1 MPPPKQNKITVVT
14 IGADVQGYT
23 TQTNNNNVV
32 GVGGRHFREMRFRG
46 VRKRP
51 WGRYAAEIRDPLKK
65 SRVWLGTFDTA
76 EEAARAYDEAA
87 REFRGYKAKTNFPLP
102 DTFSTM
108 IPNIVKRTVVC
119 KRSPSETSTVESSS
133 HGKVPI
139 SMMLGSSASPDLDLC
154 LGRRDSL
161 ADADAAVRFLFLQN
175 QQPRVEP
182 HAPGNGYFIE
192 AVSCQQQRRQLL
204 LHQQQFEMM
213 SRLNVQMASE
223 IHAPVMGDEGVHS
236 DSGSSSVVGLNQD
249 VNVNSREGRGLGFDL
264 NESPRLDLEAVFLLH
279 TTGSNL
285 LHEQISQQVQ
295 N

>member
-1 MPPPKQNKITVVT
+1 MAPPKQNKITVVSV
-14 IGADVQGYT
+14 GADIRGYT
-23 TQTNNNNVV
+23 TETNNNNVV
-32 GVGGRHFREMRFRG
+32 GVGGHVREMRFRG

-76 EEAARAYDEAA
+76 EEAARAYDAAA

-108 IPNIVKRTVVC
+108 IPNMVKRTVVC
-119 KRSPSETSTVESSS
+119 RRSPSETSTVESSS

-161 ADADAAVRFLFLQN
+161 AAAAARFPFLQH
-175 QQPRVEP
+175 QQPRVGP
-182 HAPGNGYFIE
+182 HAPGNGYLME
-192 AVSCQQQRRQLL
+192 AVSCQKQRQQLL

-213 SRLNVQMASE
+213 NRLKMQMARE
-223 IHAPVMGDEGVHS
+223 VHAPVLGGEGVHS
-236 DSGSSSVVGLNQD
+236 DSGSSSVVDLNQD
-249 VNVNSREGRGLGFDL
+249 VNVNSGEGGGLGFDL
-264 NESPRLDLEAVFLLH
+264 NESPPFDLV
-279 TTGSNL
+279 
-285 LHEQISQQVQ
+285 
-295 N
+295 